1 MKLAWQYHG
10 RALGGEWS
18 QVTRMML
25 EHMGQSA
32 KTRVSKWVRAARYMP
47 VDLQNALAEPR
58 FSGLKAAGLC
68 RKSNEFRGLFCL
80 LVMNSCST
88 SNPCRNFFHVV
99 KGPCGAALHL
109 QPLALTPNPK
119 PRTPNPQV
127 GYPSPKPQHP

>member
-18 QVTRMML
+18 QVSRMML

-68 RKSNEFRGLFCL
+68 RKSNEFGGLFCP

-99 KGPCGAALHL
+99 KGPLWYGP
-109 QPLALTPNPK
+109 QPSTLSANSEP
-119 PRTPNPQV
+119 
-127 GYPSPKPQHP
+127 